1 MALQRHQSYID
12 IVVLCRAFSNLAL
25 FKISPYP
32 LHFTNL
38 VDFCYRL
45 IENLNHNIIMVSH

>member
-1 MALQRHQSYID
+1 MALQRNQSYID
-12 IVVLCRAFSNLAL
+12 IVVSCRAFSNLAL
-25 FKISPYP
+25 FNISPYP
-32 LHFTNL
+32 LDFTNL